1 MMDLKPDTI
10 LHDRY
15 RIIREL
21 GQGGMG
27 SVHLAWDQTLGIQV
41 AVKRNFNPAEE
52 SVVQF
57 MKEAQLLA
65 ALRHPNLPRVTD
77 YFQIGNDQYLVM
89 DYISGNNLDTCL
101 VKEGAQ
107 DVEKVIAWC
116 SQLSDALTYMHSQ
129 DPPVIHRD
137 IKPANIKLTAEGK
150 AILVDF
156 GIAKA
161 DSVQAVT
168 ATGASG
174 YTPGYAPP
182 EQYGEGRT
190 GPFSDQF
197 SLAATMYALLSGRK
211 PADSIERVLGK
222 AVVMPLFSHV
232 PGIPR
237 HISDAIL
244 KGMSLQTADRFESIQ
259 DFQDA
264 LTNPDFRLSKNE
276 KEAISSAVVKK
287 VEKPA
292 RPVRQASQDTLI
304 EPEERKRK
312 KRHSF
317 FLVVGI
323 LFGLFSLFAIFLFFF
338 PPRNLIELLRGGMN
352 QPPTSTAALTVT
364 ATQPILAQVSTLTP
378 TVTEQ
383 VVMPIPTDTM
393 TLEPTPTNTPELV
406 GQSGLITFASDRGD
420 DAHVQIWTMRVLVD
434 ENNGARADSF
444 TQLTYDAVDKDQPV
458 WSPDGSKIAYVA
470 QGSEKNGLDIW
481 VMDADGSNQTNISR
495 APGDEFDP
503 EWSPD
508 GSRIVFTHHYRD
520 SGGRPIYALVWMQNN
535 GTDRQRLS
543 VDFIEMDP
551 TFSPDMQW
559 LLYVI
564 SASSHDYLFFRGA
577 YDDFQ
582 TPKKFDVRDIFG
594 KFGEVSDPAWSPIGN
609 QFVFTRHVGEQQD
622 IVLVV
627 YDTVEQRGLL
637 IPSEYVL
644 TETHAETD
652 AAWSSDARWIA
663 FTSTRDF
670 GDQDVYI
677 MTTTGRPQINLTERI
692 GVDRSPSWLPFT
704 ETSSEN

>member
-1 MMDLKPDTI
+1 MMNLEPDTI

-52 SVVQF
+52 SVAQF
-57 MKEAQLLA
+57 MREAQLLA

-77 YFQIGNDQYLVM
+77 YFQIGNEQYLVM
-89 DYISGNNLDTCL
+89 DYIEGDDLDKCL

-107 DVEKVIAWC
+107 DVEKVISWC

-161 DSVQAVT
+161 DSIQAIT

-182 EQYGEGRT
+182 EQYGQGHT

-197 SLAATMYALLSGRK
+197 SLAATMYALLSGGK

-222 AVVMPLFSHV
+222 AVITPLKELM
-232 PGIPR
+232 PGIPGNL
-237 HISDAIL
+237 SDAIM
-244 KGMSLQTADRFESIQ
+244 KAISLQSTDRFDSVKA
-259 DFQDA
+259 FQNAVED
-264 LTNPDFRLSKNE
+264 PDFRLSKQE
-276 KEAISSAVVKK
+276 KEAISNAEAKK
-287 VEKPA
+287 AEKP
-292 RPVRQASQDTLI
+292 VRAAKQSSQDTMV
-304 EPEERKRK
+304 EPAERKRK
-312 KRHSF
+312 QRHSL
-317 FLVVGI
+317 FLILGI
-323 LFGLFSLFAIFLFFF
+323 LFGLFSVFVILLFFF
-338 PPRNLIELLRGGMN
+338 PPRNLIELISGRGD
-352 QPPTSTAALTVT
+352 QPLPATATFTVA
-364 ATQPILAQVSTLTP
+364 ATQPVVAQMSTLTP

-383 VVMPIPTDTM
+383 VVLPVPTETM
-393 TLEPTPTNTPELV
+393 TLEPTPTITPELI
-406 GQSGLITFASDRGD
+406 GQSGLIAFASDRGE
-420 DAHVQIWTMRVLVD
+420 DAYVQIWTMRVLVD
-434 ENNGARADSF
+434 DNNGAKADSF
-444 TQLTYDAVDKDQPV
+444 TQLTYDAFDKDQPV

-470 QGSEKNGLDIW
+470 QGSETNGLDIW
-481 VMDADGSNQTNISR
+481 IMEADGSNQMNISK

-520 SGGRPIYALVWMQNN
+520 SGGGPIYALVWMQNN

-543 VDFIEMDP
+543 LDFIEMDP

-609 QFVFTRHVGEQQD
+609 QFVFTRHNGEQQD

-627 YDTVEQRGLL
+627 YDTMEQRGLL
-637 IPSEYVL
+637 IPSEYPL
-644 TETHAETD
+644 TETHTETD
-652 AAWSSDARWIA
+652 ATWSSDARWIA

-670 GDQDVYI
+670 GDQEVYI
-677 MTTTGRPQINLTERI
+677 MTTTGRPQINLTEST
-692 GVDRSPSWLPFT
+692 GVDRSPSWKP
-704 ETSSEN
+704 